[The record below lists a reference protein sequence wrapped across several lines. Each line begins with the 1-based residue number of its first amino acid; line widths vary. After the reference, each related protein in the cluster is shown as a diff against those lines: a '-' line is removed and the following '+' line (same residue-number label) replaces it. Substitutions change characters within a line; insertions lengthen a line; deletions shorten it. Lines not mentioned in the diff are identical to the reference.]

1 MEGVSEGKKSREW
14 TQRQGVCMEWG
25 RGGAVWQFR
34 ENSKWYLQDDPFVKY
49 FKEHGKNERIFL
61 SQSWAMT

>member
-1 MEGVSEGKKSREW
+1 MDAAAGRLHGVGEGR
-14 TQRQGVCMEWG
+14 T
-25 RGGAVWQFR
+25 VWQFR

-49 FKEHGKNERIFL
+49 FKEHGKNECIFF